1 MERILGS
8 NRFSE
13 VGVGLGISECGRN
26 EMDKVRKKISGKRNR
41 TNSRTLRSNNVCG
54 TGMERGQVG
63 HLEMV
68 RGLEGEPEETRKNFE
83 KKRVSW

>member
-1 MERILGS
+1 
-8 NRFSE
+8 
-13 VGVGLGISECGRN
+13 
-26 EMDKVRKKISGKRNR
+26 MDRVRKKISGKKNR
-41 TNSRTLRSNNVCG
+41 TNDRTLSSSSVYG

-63 HLEMV
+63 HLEVV